1 MDRLG
6 TSVRPFALLAA
17 EQVPDVDDSETN
29 PCLDHTSK
37 GQSDQTARRIMRVFR
52 VFRFFRELG
61 NWAMMILAL
70 KVGCVCAHNTN

>member
-29 PCLDHTSK
+29 PCLGPYQQGLERSDCPQDH
-37 GQSDQTARRIMRVFR
+37 ARLPSLPILQRA
-52 VFRFFRELG
+52 RELG
-61 NWAMMILAL
+61 DDDSGTESWMSVRA
-70 KVGCVCAHNTN
+70 